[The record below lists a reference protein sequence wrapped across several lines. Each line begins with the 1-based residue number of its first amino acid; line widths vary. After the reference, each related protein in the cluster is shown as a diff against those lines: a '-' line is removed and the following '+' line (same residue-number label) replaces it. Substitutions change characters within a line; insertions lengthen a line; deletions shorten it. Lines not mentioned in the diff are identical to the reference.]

1 MINNEIM
8 CKDVNTRFD
17 DIAGVSKALT
27 TVIESAMWPLLNA
40 KLFIGIRSPAKG
52 ILLFGPPG

>member
-8 CKDVNTRFD
+8 CKNVNIKFD
-17 DIAGVSKALT
+17 DIAGVSSALS

-40 KLFIGIRSPAKG
+40 KLFFGIRSPAKG
-52 ILLFGPPG
+52 ILLGFR